1 MKALT
6 CPNCNAP
13 VSKLSN
19 HICEYCGSMLVLEDT
34 DIKCVEHHTEK
45 TNIKSDVG
53 IDLSTIDL
61 SNCVLEYDKIIRYAE
76 YFEYIISFI
85 VRPNYD
91 TYMISDFRN
100 RIRFDYKISCDKLD
114 IVLKDIERQ
123 GFNINNIINI
133 GKLHEDFEDIFRM
146 SE

>member
-34 DIKCVEHHTEK
+34 DIKCVEHHTEE
-45 TNIKSDVG
+45 TNIECGVE
-53 IDLSTIDL
+53 IDPST
-61 SNCVLEYDKIIRYAE
+61 CVLEYSQIIRDVE
-76 YFEYIISFI
+76 SFEYIICFI
-85 VRPNYD
+85 VRPNNYD
-91 TYMISDFRN
+91 TYMSSDFRN
-100 RIRFDYKISCDKLD
+100 RLYYKISYDTLD
-114 IVLKDIERQ
+114 AVLNDMEHH

-133 GKLHEDFEDIFRM
+133 GKLYEDFEYIFRL
-146 SE
+146 SI